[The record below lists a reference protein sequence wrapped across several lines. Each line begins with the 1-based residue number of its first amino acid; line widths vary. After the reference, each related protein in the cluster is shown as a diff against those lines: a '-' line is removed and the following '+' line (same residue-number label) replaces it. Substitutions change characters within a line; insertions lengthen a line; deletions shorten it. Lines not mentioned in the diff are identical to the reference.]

1 MEDTREVQATSDYKL
16 DKRGKKFK
24 AHRLVFNQGEDDG
37 KKGVSEQMKKTFN
50 TFVEQHTLELTE
62 EQLNQLE
69 QELNEVLGKDAQAG
83 AWIHDFVHSD
93 NPKFAGKS
101 KEKRKQM
108 ALAAYYSKQNEEV
121 EIEEALKGGQVKLD
135 KNKNGTL
142 DKQDFKMLRKEDL
155 DEALHPE
162 ADKVLKH
169 IKPEHRAKYK
179 PDLAKGVYKGDFA
192 DRTAV
197 LKAAKAAG
205 HLNEDAVDESTV
217 PEHMKGKQKPY
228 VSSDGKGG
236 HEVLGNVG
244 QVKATFTQKEHGKDA
259 KANAI
264 AHLKKNYDAY
274 MKEEIDEAMWPGTP
288 EYKKKFDTD
297 RVTGAGARH
306 DIKKTATGVI
316 ATRRFSDNDTAEKPK
331 DAPKRGRGRPKK
343 DKFAEAVEFLMS
355 LDETTFDSFMEEGF
369 DTFMESFENLD
380 EVSKTTLGSYIKKA
394 SRDATITRKIG
405 ADFEHQANKARSPG
419 MKAASTSLADKWKSK
434 SWKRSHNIDKAVDRL
449 SK

>member
-1 MEDTREVQATSDYKL
+1 MEDTREVQDTSDYKL
-16 DKRGKKFK
+16 DKRGRKIK
-24 AHRLVFNQGEDDG
+24 AHRLVFNKGEDDS

-121 EIEEALKGGQVKLD
+121 EIEEALKGGQVNLD
-135 KNKNGTL
+135 KNKNGKL
-142 DKQDFKMLRKEDL
+142 DKKDFEMLRKEDL
-155 DEALHPE
+155 DEQLHPE

-169 IKPEHRAKYK
+169 IKPEHRAKYTAH
-179 PDLAKGVYKGDFA
+179 LANGVYKGDYA

-205 HLNEDAVDESTV
+205 HLNEESVDESTV

-228 VSSDGKGG
+228 VSSDGKGN
-236 HEVLGNVG
+236 HEVLGNTG

-259 KANAI
+259 KANAV

-274 MKEEIDEAMWPGTP
+274 MKEDIQEANAFTLDKRPSIFRQGTS
-288 EYKKKFDTD
+288 TM
-297 RVTGAGARH
+297 H
-306 DIKKTATGVI
+306 DVKKTSTGTVY
-316 ATRRFSDNDTAEKPK
+316 TKQR
-331 DAPKRGRGRPKK
+331 DADGMSKEFKRDPDEGKRGRGRPKK
-343 DKFAEAVEFLMS
+343 NKFSEAVEFLMTLS
-355 LDETTFDSFMEEGF
+355 EEQFDDFMSEGF
-369 DTFMESFENLD
+369 DTFFESYDQLD
-380 EVSKTTLGSYIKKA
+380 EVSKATLGSYVKKA
-394 SRDATITRKIG
+394 SRDAVITRKIG